1 MIVQQYTSQKLDL
14 LFKAKLQLG
23 IRLLLCFVAVYA
35 LFVSLHVY
43 KPQWLALPVA
53 GVSLGLVLGVCLIVS
68 TAVMALVFHLL
79 SCRIE
84 RSFADQL
91 QRAFTAEKK

>member
-1 MIVQQYTSQKLDL
+1 MEHDTNQKVDL

-35 LFVSLHVY
+35 LFVSLHVL
-43 KPQWLALPVA
+43 KPDWLALPVA
-53 GVSLGLVLGVCLIVS
+53 GMSLGLVLGVCLIAS

-84 RSFADQL
+84 RSFAEQL
-91 QRAFTAEKK
+91 QRAVAAEKR